1 MMMTKKLMTF
11 ALVVGLAACGGKKE
25 SGPGQD
31 WSGKALDV
39 TIEDTVYGVGFTL
52 KAPKGMKLD
61 GDIAPET
68 VTRMWKADL
77 DDYFS
82 EPSIMVSYAAI
93 PPKDLDGVVSD
104 AMLDDNDVVAKK
116 EATADGFV
124 LVTHTKKKT
133 IVRVET
139 YKTKGEHTLSCRVSQ
154 SKEGGVP
161 NPEKTMAWMEQIC
174 GSLTI
179 N

>member
-1 MMMTKKLMTF
+1 MMNKLMTF

-31 WSGKALDV
+31 WSGKPLDV
-39 TIEDTVYGVGFTL
+39 TIEDKVNNVGFTL

-61 GDIAPET
+61 GDAAPEA
-68 VTRMWKADL
+68 VTKMWKADVK
-77 DDYFS
+77 DYFS
-82 EPSIMVSYAAI
+82 EPSIMVSYASI
-93 PPKDLDGVVSD
+93 PPKDLDGVVRD

-124 LVTHTKKKT
+124 LVTHTKKKG

-139 YKTKGEHTLSCRVSQ
+139 YKTKGEHTLTCRVSQ
-154 SKEGGVP
+154 AKDEGVP
-161 NPEKTMAWMEQIC
+161 SPEKTMAWMEQLC